1 MICHIVIIVIIILI
15 PSSKVFINFF
25 KCGFDCNSNN
35 AKTLK
40 IPDS

>member
-1 MICHIVIIVIIILI
+1 MICLIVIIVIIILI

-25 KCGFDCNSNN
+25 DCNSNN